1 MSVQTAVAGSEVNTA
16 SHASFDVVT
25 LCQQAR
31 IASRQLAQL
40 GEGEKNQLLLDMADG
55 LEAATA
61 EILQQNQIDMQNA
74 VANNV
79 SEAMQD
85 RLLLTAE
92 RIQSLAGA
100 VRQIASL
107 PDPVGQIRQLAPRPN
122 GIQVGKMRIPLGVI
136 AMIYEARPNVTA
148 DAGAL
153 CLKSGNAVIL
163 RGGREALNSSLA
175 IAKVLQQVL
184 VAHQI
189 NPAAISVLPNPDR
202 DLLLKLLQQDSYVDL
217 VIPRGGE
224 GLIRFVS
231 DNSRIPVIQHY
242 KGICHL
248 FVDKAAD
255 LDKALALLLNGKT
268 QRPGVCNALETL
280 LVHADVAA
288 TFLPMAE
295 AALKVKSVDMYG
307 CERTLEYLPGASA
320 AAADQF
326 DTEYLRLALS
336 VKVVDNFA
344 GAVAHIEQHSSGH
357 TEVICT
363 QDISRAQR
371 FIKQVNS
378 AVVMVNASSR
388 FSDGGELGLG
398 AEIGISTSKLHAYG
412 PMGLESL
419 TTEKYIV
426 IGDGQV
432 RA

>member
-1 MSVQTAVAGSEVNTA
+1 MNQSTTTADDVATFDIAAFDIVQ
-16 SHASFDVVT
+16 
-25 LCQQAR
+25 LCQQAKV
-31 IASRQLAQL
+31 ASRQLAQL
-40 GEGEKNQLLLDMADG
+40 GEADKNRLLLAMAAG

-61 EILQQNQIDMQNA
+61 EILEKNQLDMQQASQNGLSA
-74 VANNV
+74 
-79 SEAMQD
+79 AMQD

-92 RIQSLAGA
+92 RISALAAA
-100 VRQIASL
+100 VRHIAAL

-122 GIQVGKMRIPLGVI
+122 GIQVGRMRIPLGVI

-163 RGGREALNSSLA
+163 RGGREALQSSLA
-175 IAKVLQQVL
+175 IAAVLQRVL
-184 VAHQI
+184 REHQI
-189 NPAAISVLPNPDR
+189 NPAAISVVPDPDR
-202 DLLLKLLQQDSYVDL
+202 ALLLQLLQQDASVDL

-231 DNSRIPVIQHY
+231 EHSRIPVIQHY

-255 LDKALALLLNGKT
+255 LTKALALLVNGKT

-280 LVHADVAA
+280 LVHADIAA
-288 TFLPMAE
+288 EFLPLAQQAL
-295 AALKVKSVDMYG
+295 AAHQVELFG
-307 CERTLEYLPGASA
+307 CANTRALLPQVQA
-320 AAADQF
+320 AADDQF
-326 DTEYLRLALS
+326 DTEYLRLAMS
-336 VKVVDNFA
+336 VKVVASFA
-344 GAVAHIEQHSSGH
+344 EAIAHIEQHSSGH
-357 TEVICT
+357 TEVICS
-363 QDISRAQR
+363 QDISRAQLFLR
-371 FIKQVNS
+371 LVNS

-412 PMGLESL
+412 PMGLEAL
-419 TTEKYIV
+419 TTEKYLV

-432 RA
+432 RQ

>member
-1 MSVQTAVAGSEVNTA
+1 MTMNSTATGQTT
-16 SHASFDVVT
+16 FDVVA

-31 IASRQLAQL
+31 VASRQLAQM
-40 GEGEKNQLLLDMADG
+40 GEGEKNLLLHAMADA
-55 LEAATA
+55 LIAATP

-74 VANNV
+74 VANQLA
-79 SEAMQD
+79 EAMQD
-85 RLLLTAE
+85 RLLLTEA
-92 RIQSLAGA
+92 RIQTLAAA
-100 VRQIASL
+100 VRQIANL
-107 PDPVGQIRQLAPRPN
+107 PDPVGQVRQLAPRPN

-163 RGGREALNSSLA
+163 RGGREALHSSLA

-184 VAHQI
+184 LAHQV
-189 NPAAISVLPNPDR
+189 NPAAISVLPVPDR
-202 DLLLKLLQQDSYVDL
+202 DVLLQLLQQDRDVDL

-231 DNSRIPVIQHY
+231 EHSRIPVIQHY

-255 LDKALALLLNGKT
+255 VEKALALLLNGKT

-280 LVHADVAA
+280 LVHADIAA
-288 TFLPMAE
+288 TFLPLAG
-295 AALKVKSVDMYG
+295 AALQAKNVEIYG
-307 CERTLEYLPGASA
+307 CAKTLQHLPTVIA
-320 AAADQF
+320 AAAEQF
-326 DTEYLRLALS
+326 DTEYLRLAMS

-344 GAVAHIEQHSSGH
+344 DAVAHIEQHSSGH

-371 FIKQVNS
+371 FIKQINS

-432 RA
+432 RL

>member
-1 MSVQTAVAGSEVNTA
+1 MSTQ
-16 SHASFDVVT
+16 FDVVA
-25 LCQQAR
+25 LCQAAR
-31 IASRQLAQL
+31 LASRQLAQL
-40 GEGEKNQLLLDMADG
+40 SESQKNALLLAMADG
-55 LEAATA
+55 LVAATPQ
-61 EILQQNQIDMQNA
+61 ILAANALDMQNA
-74 VANNV
+74 VTNNLAI
-79 SEAMQD
+79 AMQD
-85 RLLLTAE
+85 RLLLTEA
-92 RIQSLAGA
+92 RLQQLAQA
-100 VRQIASL
+100 VRQIAAL
-107 PDPVGQIRQLAPRPN
+107 PDPVGQIRQLQPRPN

-163 RGGREALNSSLA
+163 RGGREALQSSLA
-175 IAKVLQQVL
+175 IAEVLQQVL
-184 VAHQI
+184 RDHQI
-189 NPAAISVLPNPDR
+189 NPAAISVLPDPDR
-202 DLLLKLLQQDSYVDL
+202 AVLLTLLQQQATVDL
-217 VIPRGGE
+217 VIPRGGG
-224 GLIRFVS
+224 GLIHFVS
-231 DNSRIPVIQHY
+231 EHSKIPVIQHY

-248 FVDKAAD
+248 FIDKAAD
-255 LDKALALLLNGKT
+255 VEKGLALLLNGKT

-280 LVHADVAA
+280 LVHQDIAA
-288 TFLPMAE
+288 KFLPIAAKALAE
-295 AALKVKSVDMYG
+295 ASVQVYCCDKSIVYV
-307 CERTLEYLPGASA
+307 ENAQAASPT
-320 AAADQF
+320 QF
-326 DTEYLRLALS
+326 DTEYLSLAIS
-336 VKVVDNFA
+336 VRVVSDFA
-344 GAVAHIEQHSSGH
+344 QAVSHIEQHSSGH

-371 FIKQVNS
+371 FIKMINS

>member
-1 MSVQTAVAGSEVNTA
+1 
-16 SHASFDVVT
+16 
-25 LCQQAR
+25 
-31 IASRQLAQL
+31 
-40 GEGEKNQLLLDMADG
+40 
-55 LEAATA
+55 
-61 EILQQNQIDMQNA
+61 
-74 VANNV
+74 
-79 SEAMQD
+79 
-85 RLLLTAE
+85 
-92 RIQSLAGA
+92 
-100 VRQIASL
+100 
-107 PDPVGQIRQLAPRPN
+107 
-122 GIQVGKMRIPLGVI
+122 
-136 AMIYEARPNVTA
+136 MIYEARPNVTA

-153 CLKSGNAVIL
+153 CFKSGNAVIL

-175 IAKVLQQVL
+175 IARVLQQVL
-184 VAHQI
+184 VAHQL

-202 DLLLKLLQQDSYVDL
+202 SLLLQLLQQNNTVDL

-231 DNSRIPVIQHY
+231 EHSRIPVIQHY
-242 KGICHL
+242 KGVCHL

-255 LDKALALLLNGKT
+255 FDKALALLLNGKT

-288 TFLPMAE
+288 KFLPLAGKALTE
-295 AALKVKSVDMYG
+295 KGVQLFGCANTVALLPQAQQAAD
-307 CERTLEYLPGASA
+307 
-320 AAADQF
+320 DQF
-326 DTEYLRLALS
+326 DTEYLALAMS

-344 GAVAHIEQHSSGH
+344 AAVAHIEQHSSGH

-363 QDISRAQR
+363 QDISCAQR
-371 FIKQVNS
+371 FLKAINS

-432 RA
+432 RS

>member
-1 MSVQTAVAGSEVNTA
+1 MSTQ
-16 SHASFDVVT
+16 FDVVA
-25 LCQQAR
+25 LCQAAR
-31 IASRQLAQL
+31 LASRQLAQL
-40 GEGEKNQLLLDMADG
+40 SESQKNALLLAMADG
-55 LEAATA
+55 LVAATPQ
-61 EILQQNQIDMQNA
+61 ILAANALDMQNA
-74 VANNV
+74 VTNNLAI
-79 SEAMQD
+79 AMQD
-85 RLLLTAE
+85 RLLLTEA
-92 RIQSLAGA
+92 RLQQLAQA
-100 VRQIASL
+100 VRQIAAL
-107 PDPVGQIRQLAPRPN
+107 PDPVGQIRQLQPRPN

-163 RGGREALNSSLA
+163 RGGREALQSSLA
-175 IAKVLQQVL
+175 IAEVLQQVL
-184 VAHQI
+184 RDHQI
-189 NPAAISVLPNPDR
+189 NPAAISVLPDPDR
-202 DLLLKLLQQDSYVDL
+202 AVLLTLLQQQATVDL

-224 GLIRFVS
+224 GLIHFVS
-231 DNSRIPVIQHY
+231 EHSKIPVIQHY

-248 FVDKAAD
+248 FIDKAAD
-255 LDKALALLLNGKT
+255 VEKGLALLLNGKT

-280 LVHADVAA
+280 LVHQDIAA
-288 TFLPMAE
+288 KFLPIAAKALAE
-295 AALKVKSVDMYG
+295 ASVQVYCCDKSIVYV
-307 CERTLEYLPGASA
+307 ENAQAASPT
-320 AAADQF
+320 QF
-326 DTEYLRLALS
+326 DTEYLSLAIS
-336 VKVVDNFA
+336 VRVVSDFA
-344 GAVAHIEQHSSGH
+344 QAVSHIEQHSSGH

-371 FIKQVNS
+371 FIKMINS

>member
-1 MSVQTAVAGSEVNTA
+1 MSTQ
-16 SHASFDVVT
+16 FDVVA
-25 LCQQAR
+25 LCQAAR
-31 IASRQLAQL
+31 LASRQLAQL
-40 GEGEKNQLLLDMADG
+40 TESQKNELLLAMADG
-55 LEAATA
+55 LVAAMPQ
-61 EILQQNQIDMQNA
+61 ILAANALDMANA
-74 VANNV
+74 RTNNLA
-79 SEAMQD
+79 SAMQD
-85 RLLLTAE
+85 RLLLTEA
-92 RIQSLAGA
+92 RLQQLAQA
-100 VRQIASL
+100 VRHIAAL
-107 PDPVGQIRQLAPRPN
+107 PDPVGQIRQMQPRPN

-163 RGGREALNSSLA
+163 RGGREALQSSLA
-175 IAKVLQQVL
+175 IAEVLQQVL
-184 VAHQI
+184 SDHQI
-189 NPAAISVLPNPDR
+189 NPAAISVLPDPDR
-202 DLLLKLLQQDSYVDL
+202 AVLLTLLQQQSTVDL

-231 DNSRIPVIQHY
+231 EHSKIPVIQHY

-248 FVDKAAD
+248 FIDKAAD
-255 LDKALALLLNGKT
+255 VEKGLALLLNGKT

-280 LVHADVAA
+280 LVHQAIADE
-288 TFLPMAE
+288 FLPI
-295 AALKVKSVDMYG
+295 AAKAL
-307 CERTLEYLPGASA
+307 ASA
-320 AAADQF
+320 EVQVYCCDKSITYFENAQAASPTQF
-326 DTEYLRLALS
+326 DTEYLSLAMS
-336 VKVVDNFA
+336 VRVVSDFA
-344 GAVAHIEQHSSGH
+344 QAVAHIEQHSSGH

-371 FIKQVNS
+371 FIKVINS

-432 RA
+432 RL